1 MGKCKMKKKVLVLI
15 LSIALIVCSISEI
28 NNIEVKAENIILQ
41 TDVQQVL
48 APTGFHGT
56 SDKGVIKLKWKKNKD
71 ASGYI
76 LLKNGKKLKSLK
88 AKKTSY
94 IDKNVKLNKK
104 YTYSIQSYKKLN
116 NENIKSAKSYKI
128 TVVATD
134 KKSKKLNVSRF
145 VNVKSAYKIGFGETL
160 KLSPKVRYS
169 KKIKGKSVKGK
180 RVYSKKLSWSS
191 SNSQLVSVNNK
202 GKLAATSD
210 KIIGTAKITVRSHN
224 GIEKTIN
231 VSVVN
236 FAKLERIKNLKKIDN
251 EIIKKILTGDRD
263 ETSVIAEYFQNN
275 KPERDLELEQTT
287 REIKTSTG
295 SITNEQCIGM
305 NFEVDIESSMYNLIL
320 KYMIKNYFI
329 KIKVT
334 KDYICFQTR
343 DLYTWGYQLN
353 DLVYI
358 FNNKTALDNY
368 QYDNAVYELVE
379 VADRWYCGTSNAY
392 GLVF

>member
-1 MGKCKMKKKVLVLI
+1 MGKCKMKKKILVLI
-15 LSIALIVCSISEI
+15 LTIALIVCLISET
-28 NNIEVKAENIILQ
+28 NSIEVKAENIISQ
-41 TDVQQVL
+41 FDVQQVL
-48 APTGFHGT
+48 SPTGFHGT
-56 SDKGVIKLKWKKNKD
+56 SDKGIIKLKWKKNND

-76 LLKNGKKLKSLK
+76 LLKNGKKLKNLK

-169 KKIKGKSVKGK
+169 KKIKGKSAKGK
-180 RVYSKKLSWSS
+180 KVYSKKLSWSS
-191 SNSQLVSVNNK
+191 SNPQLVNVNNK
-202 GKLAATSD
+202 GKLTATSD
-210 KIIGTAKITVRSHN
+210 KVTGTAKITVRSHN

-236 FAKLERIKNLKKIDN
+236 FAKLEKVKNLKKVKD
-251 EIIKKILTGDRD
+251 EYIKQMLTTKKD
-263 ETSVIAEYFQNN
+263 ETSTIADYFQDYKLDSEVELSDGT
-275 KPERDLELEQTT
+275 KPVKTEDGGTTYERCILMSS
-287 REIKTSTG
+287 EIN
-295 SITNEQCIGM
+295 IETN
-305 NFEVDIESSMYNLIL
+305 MYNLIL
-320 KYMIKNYFI
+320 KYMIENNYI
-329 KIKVT
+329 KIKIT
-334 KDYICFQTR
+334 KDYIRFQKSR
-343 DLYTWGYQLN
+343 LYTWGYQLN

>member
-1 MGKCKMKKKVLVLI
+1 MTLMLNLCLKFDW
-15 LSIALIVCSISEI
+15 
-28 NNIEVKAENIILQ
+28 NEVKAEGTTPQSDIQQ
-41 TDVQQVL
+41 TTVL
-48 APTGFHGT
+48 PTAGFHGT

-76 LLKNGKKLKSLK
+76 LLKNGKKLKNLK

-191 SNSQLVSVNNK
+191 SNPQLVSVNNK

-236 FAKLERIKNLKKIDN
+236 FAKLEKVKNLKKVKD
-251 EIIKKILTGDRD
+251 EFLKEILTSKKDA
-263 ETSVIAEYFQNN
+263 TSTIAEYFQDN
-275 KPERDLELEQTT
+275 KPLIETELNFGSKPVQTEDGGT
-287 REIKTSTG
+287 TYVDCIKM
-295 SITNEQCIGM
+295 TNEM
-305 NFEVDIESSMYNLIL
+305 NIEDTMYSFIL
-320 KYMIKNYFI
+320 KYLLDNGSVT
-329 KIKVT
+329 IKVT
-334 KDYICFQTR
+334 KDYICFQTK

-368 QYDNAVYELVE
+368 QYDNAVYRLVE

-392 GLVF
+392 GLVL

>member
-1 MGKCKMKKKVLVLI
+1 MLSLCMKFDW
-15 LSIALIVCSISEI
+15 
-28 NNIEVKAENIILQ
+28 NEVKAESTMPQSDTQQ
-41 TDVQQVL
+41 TTVL
-48 APTGFHGT
+48 PPTGFHGT

-76 LLKNGKKLKSLK
+76 LLKNGKKLKRLK

-116 NENIKSAKSYKI
+116 NENIKSAKSYNI
-128 TVVATD
+128 TVVATN
-134 KKSKKLNVSRF
+134 KKTKKLNVSRF

-160 KLSPKVRYS
+160 KLNPKVKYS
-169 KKIKGKSVKGK
+169 KKIKGKAAKGK
-180 RVYSKKLSWSS
+180 KLYSKKLRWSS
-191 SNSQLVSVNNK
+191 SNPQLVSVSNK
-202 GKLAATSD
+202 GKLTATSD
-210 KIIGTAKITVRSHN
+210 KVTGTVKITVRSHN

-236 FAKLERIKNLKKIDN
+236 FAKLEKVKNLKKVKDKFVKQMLTT
-251 EIIKKILTGDRD
+251 KKD
-263 ETSVIAEYFQNN
+263 ETSIIVDYFQDH
-275 KPERDLELEQTT
+275 KPKESVELYGTT
-287 REIKTSTG
+287 QEVKTATG
-295 SITNEQCIGM
+295 SITNEDCIGM
-305 NFEVDIESSMYNLIL
+305 EPEINIQSDIYDLWL
-320 KYMIKNYFI
+320 KYMMENNFI
-329 KIKVT
+329 KIKIT
-334 KDYICFQTR
+334 PNYIRFQHNY
-343 DLYTWGYQLN
+343 LYTWGYQLN

>member
-1 MGKCKMKKKVLVLI
+1 MVRKICAIIITMALMLSLCMKFDW
-15 LSIALIVCSISEI
+15 
-28 NNIEVKAENIILQ
+28 NEVKAESTMPQSDTQQ
-41 TDVQQVL
+41 TTVL
-48 APTGFHGT
+48 APTGFHGI
-56 SDKGVIKLKWKKNKD
+56 SDKGIIKFKWEKNKD

-76 LLKNGKKLKSLK
+76 LLKNGKKLKRLK

-104 YTYSIQSYKKLN
+104 YTYSIQSYKKVN
-116 NENIKSAKSYKI
+116 NEKVKSGKSYKI
-128 TVVATD
+128 IVVATN

-169 KKIKGKSVKGK
+169 KKIKGKVAKGK
-180 RVYSKKLSWSS
+180 KVYSKKLSWSS
-191 SNSQLVSVNNK
+191 SNPQLVSVNNK
-202 GKLAATSD
+202 GKLTATSD
-210 KIIGTAKITVRSHN
+210 KVTGTAKIIVRSHN

-236 FAKLERIKNLKKIDN
+236 FAKLEKVKNLKKVDDELLKTILISKKDPTSAIADYFQDNKPQNETELSFGAKPVKTEDGRTTYVDCIKMTN
-251 EIIKKILTGDRD
+251 EI
-263 ETSVIAEYFQNN
+263 S
-275 KPERDLELEQTT
+275 
-287 REIKTSTG
+287 
-295 SITNEQCIGM
+295 
-305 NFEVDIESSMYNLIL
+305 IESNMYDFIL
-320 KYMIKNYFI
+320 KYLLDNNITR
-329 KIKVT
+329 IKVT
-334 KDYICFQTR
+334 KEYICFQKSH
-343 DLYTWGYQLN
+343 LYTWGYQLN

-392 GLVF
+392 GLVL

>member
-1 MGKCKMKKKVLVLI
+1 MTLMLNLCLKFDW
-15 LSIALIVCSISEI
+15 
-28 NNIEVKAENIILQ
+28 NEVKAEGTTPQSDIQQ
-41 TDVQQVL
+41 TTVL
-48 APTGFHGT
+48 PPTGFHGT

-88 AKKTSY
+88 AKNNTY
-94 IDKNVKLNKK
+94 IDKNVKVNKK
-104 YTYSIQSYKKLN
+104 YTYSIQSYKKIN
-116 NENIKSAKSYKI
+116 NKNVKSNKSYKI
-128 TVVATD
+128 IVVATD

-145 VNVKSAYKIGFGETL
+145 VNAKSAYKIGFGETL

-169 KKIKGKSVKGK
+169 KKIKGKVAKGK
-180 RVYSKKLSWSS
+180 KVYSKKLNWSS
-191 SNSQLVSVNNK
+191 SNPKLVSVNNK
-202 GKLAATSD
+202 GKLTATSE
-210 KIIGTAKITVRSHN
+210 KITGTAKITVRSHN

-236 FAKLERIKNLKKIDN
+236 FAKLEKVKNLKKVKDKFVKQMLTT
-251 EIIKKILTGDRD
+251 KKD
-263 ETSVIAEYFQNN
+263 ETSIIADYFQNN
-275 KPERDLELEQTT
+275 IPQNDVEMEQTT
-287 REIKTSTG
+287 RQIKTEDGGTSY
-295 SITNEQCIGM
+295 EECIGM
-305 NFEVDIESSMYNLIL
+305 SENINIEDRMYNLL
-320 KYMIKNYFI
+320 LRYMVENNFT

-334 KDYICFQTR
+334 KSYIRFQTR
-343 DLYTWGYQLN
+343 NLYTWGYRLN

>member
-1 MGKCKMKKKVLVLI
+1 MVRKICAIIITMALMLSLCMKFDW
-15 LSIALIVCSISEI
+15 
-28 NNIEVKAENIILQ
+28 NEVKAESTMPQSDTQQ
-41 TDVQQVL
+41 TTVL

-56 SDKGVIKLKWKKNKD
+56 SDKGIIKLKWQKNKD

-76 LLKNGKKLKSLK
+76 LLKNGKKLKRLK

-104 YTYSIQSYKKLN
+104 YVYSIQSYKKVN
-116 NENIKSAKSYKI
+116 NKNVKSDKNNKI

-134 KKSKKLNVSRF
+134 KNSKKLNASRF

-160 KLSPKVRYS
+160 KLNPKTKYS
-169 KKIKGKSVKGK
+169 KKIKGKATKGK
-180 RVYSKKLSWSS
+180 KLYSKKLRWSS
-191 SNSQLVSVNNK
+191 SNSQLVSVSNK
-202 GKLAATSD
+202 GKLTATSD
-210 KIIGTAKITVRSHN
+210 KVTGTVKITVRSHN

-236 FAKLERIKNLKKIDN
+236 FAKLEKVKNLKKVKD
-251 EIIKKILTGDRD
+251 EFLKEILTSKKDA
-263 ETSVIAEYFQNN
+263 TSTIAEYFQDN
-275 KPERDLELEQTT
+275 KPLIETELNFGSKPVQTEDGGT
-287 REIKTSTG
+287 TYVDCIKM
-295 SITNEQCIGM
+295 TNEM
-305 NFEVDIESSMYNLIL
+305 NIEDTMYSFIL
-320 KYMIKNYFI
+320 KYLLDNGSVT
-329 KIKVT
+329 IKVT
-334 KDYICFQTR
+334 KDYICFQTK

-392 GLVF
+392 GLVL

>member
-1 MGKCKMKKKVLVLI
+1 MVRKICAIIITMALMLSLCMKFDW
-15 LSIALIVCSISEI
+15 
-28 NNIEVKAENIILQ
+28 NEVKAESTMPQSDTQQ
-41 TDVQQVL
+41 TTVL
-48 APTGFHGT
+48 PPTGFHGT

-76 LLKNGKKLKSLK
+76 LLKNGKKLKRLK

-116 NENIKSAKSYKI
+116 NENIKSAKSYNI
-128 TVVATD
+128 TVVATN
-134 KKSKKLNVSRF
+134 KKTKKLNVSRF

-160 KLSPKVRYS
+160 KLNPKVKYS
-169 KKIKGKSVKGK
+169 KKIKGKAAKGK
-180 RVYSKKLSWSS
+180 KLYSKKLRWSS
-191 SNSQLVSVNNK
+191 SNPQLVSVSNK
-202 GKLAATSD
+202 GKLTATSD
-210 KIIGTAKITVRSHN
+210 KVTGTVKITVRSHN

-236 FAKLERIKNLKKIDN
+236 FAKLEKVKNLKKVKDKFVKQMLTT
-251 EIIKKILTGDRD
+251 KKD
-263 ETSVIAEYFQNN
+263 ETSIIVDYFQDH
-275 KPERDLELEQTT
+275 KPKESVELYGTT
-287 REIKTSTG
+287 QEVKTATG
-295 SITNEQCIGM
+295 SITNEDCIGM
-305 NFEVDIESSMYNLIL
+305 EPEINIQSDIYDLLL
-320 KYMIKNYFI
+320 KYMMENNFI
-329 KIKVT
+329 KIKIT
-334 KDYICFQTR
+334 PNYIRFQHNY
-343 DLYTWGYQLN
+343 LYTWGYQLN